1 MNATERLNARLAMQ
15 PVDRPP
21 NLNIMMTFAARHIGR
36 TLHDYHLDHRV
47 LVDANLA
54 MVEDFGIDIVQA
66 ISDPYRE
73 AVDFGLEVDFP
84 ADDLPVSGPPLI
96 QNLEDLKRLPQP
108 DPCTSARMSDR
119 LAAVRE
125 LRRQVGNAVPVMGWV
140 EGALAEA
147 SDLRGMS
154 PLLLD
159 LYDNTGWVE
168 ELLERTAETSL
179 AFARSQIEA
188 GATMIGL
195 GDAVG
200 SQVSPRA
207 YRRFAL
213 PYEKRVFDLCHEMGA
228 LARLHICGNTS
239 GILADMVASGADII
253 DIDWMVNV
261 DACAEAFGEGPAFSG
276 NFDPVAILKE
286 GSPEQVYQ
294 AALDCL
300 QRGGP
305 KSISNAGCE
314 VPIGTPHANLDA
326 QSRAIRD
333 YAEQAQ

>member
-1 MNATERLNARLAMQ
+1 MNATERLNARVATQ

-21 NLNIMMTFAARHIGR
+21 NLAIMMTFAARHIGR

-54 MVEDFGIDIVQA
+54 MVEDFGIDILQA

-84 ADDLPVSGPPLI
+84 EDDLPVSGPPLL
-96 QNLEDLKRLPQP
+96 QDLGDLASLPKP

-125 LRRQVGNAVPVMGWV
+125 MREQVGDAVPVMGWV

-159 LYDNTGWVE
+159 LYDHTEWVE
-168 ELLERTAETSL
+168 ELLERTAETSV
-179 AFARSQIEA
+179 AFARAQIEA

-239 GILADMVASGADII
+239 RILSDMAESGADII
-253 DIDWMVNV
+253 DIDWMVDV

-294 AALDCL
+294 AAFDCL
-300 QRGGP
+300 RRGGP

-326 QSRAIRD
+326 QNRAIRD
-333 YAEQAQ
+333 FAEQAQ

>member
-1 MNATERLNARLAMQ
+1 MNATERLNARLATQ

-21 NLNIMMTFAARHIGR
+21 NLDIMMTFAARHIGR

-54 MVEDFGIDIVQA
+54 MVEDFGIDILQA

-84 ADDLPVSGPPLI
+84 EDDLPVSGPPLL
-96 QNLEDLKRLPQP
+96 QDLGDLASLPKP

-125 LRRQVGNAVPVMGWV
+125 MREQVGDAVPVMGWV

-159 LYDNTGWVE
+159 LYDHTEWVE

-179 AFARSQIEA
+179 AFARAQIEA

-239 GILADMVASGADII
+239 RILSDMAESGADII
-253 DIDWMVNV
+253 DIDWMNPVGLSRESVGEEIVLCGNV
-261 DACAEAFGEGPAFSG
+261 DPVGVVLNAAPERVRDECAKLLAS
-276 NFDPVAILKE
+276 
-286 GSPEQVYQ
+286 
-294 AALDCL
+294 
-300 QRGGP
+300 QRG
-305 KSISNAGCE
+305 KRFILSAGCE
-314 VPIGTPHANLDA
+314 IPVATPPENLRALCDA
-326 QSRAIRD
+326 VKA
-333 YAEQAQ
+333 AE